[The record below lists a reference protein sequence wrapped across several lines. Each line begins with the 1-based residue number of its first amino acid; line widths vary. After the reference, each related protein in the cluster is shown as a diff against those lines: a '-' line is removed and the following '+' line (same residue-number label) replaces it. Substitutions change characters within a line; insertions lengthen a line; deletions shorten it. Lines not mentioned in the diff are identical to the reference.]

1 MSRKTVLV
9 SLFTLT
15 LFLFPGATGRANPP
29 GPPPSFDLGEIL
41 FVDDAKFDHDGDG
54 LRDDLE
60 YKLAEA
66 FKPLLVFDSHEKSR
80 RADEPRT
87 LFQVRPGGLKADEG
101 CIGLLEASISLDKHC
116 VSIVAGL
123 MSTLVYGSGFKD
135 DDGCIGKGCEAPWS
149 VRIRYLFL
157 FQRDGGYGP
166 AAGWFCVNAHN
177 GDNEQADVQL
187 ESDDGQHWRAI
198 SAHILDWESPAS
210 AVQWVKQKEG
220 EKENHPVIYMSAH
233 KHHTYLD
240 TSYDGEDSL
249 YSKYGCDEN
258 LNGAGARIWPDLIS
272 PLTDKRPNNAGE
284 PELHSYERLR
294 IWEKPKPG
302 YYLDTAEPSGFTAA
316 LVFRSDLP
324 EAKYFIDD
332 LDAHGYSGEKAWSFK
347 PFAGGLKYEGVTDP
361 NAIKWMGAEGAPQPF
376 KFGPAFF
383 VYRPLALLKGRI
395 ANAKGKAIPGAKL
408 YFRSANFL
416 ELALGGGRGPWGTL
430 PVDADGYYS
439 VKVKES
445 GYMIRPAASGYN
457 FKAVPKT
464 VYVKSGETVESNF
477 TGTSNSSLPDLADLR
492 DISLENKG
500 KSLSSPDYDAA
511 MDVVSA
517 HALRVAAPHQMVGP
531 DAKALDGG
539 KEDEDPLVELPRR
552 FTLSFH
558 LESVLDKSGKPAKSP
573 GEVAYSTIIATDF
586 YGTPHKTTGPPQLG
600 GPVAGAKIQARLV
613 TGPGLVTPEKTEPV
627 EVATNAK
634 GDAFVILRSGV
645 HPGHTQVEVAV
656 VSNPANPWAVFS
668 IRTTVELQP
677 AVHGDDTLTEPKV
690 ALIASP
696 TEYEKLVP
704 VYWWKT
710 VLPGTISSVVSS
722 SDPRALSGDVNL
734 DRVVDQRDAEL
745 MRQAQGKKVGQR
757 DFNAAADFNND
768 GVIDQQDEIVLR
780 QNMGRKFSP
789 PELPPEVAVLLQSEQ
804 QNTAPQPRQEP
815 DKPRK
820 KEVVPDVLQ
829 DVFQKPDQSSQQK
842 DQRRKKRS
850 RVKDILQEVLQKPD
864 QPQPDQSQP
873 QPRNAQS
880 IEGEELA
887 VTARP
892 TAGQVMVQ
900 DMRNFGEAWSGGA
913 QLGWVGAQLGDRLVL
928 IMNVPA
934 AGRYAIAGYFTQA
947 PDEGIFRFFVNE
959 QQMGGAFN
967 GYTDTVTHSG
977 KVVLGT
983 AYLRAGENTF
993 WLEIMGKDERSNG
1006 YLVGIDRFELGSAPD
1021 Q

>member
-1 MSRKTVLV
+1 MSKKTVLV
-9 SLFTLT
+9 SLFILT
-15 LFLFPGATGRANPP
+15 LFLFPGTTGRANP
-29 GPPPSFDLGEIL
+29 GPPPSFYLGEIL

-66 FKPLLVFDSHEKSR
+66 FKPLLVFDSHEKNR
-80 RADEPRT
+80 RTDEPRT

-101 CIGLLEASISLDKHC
+101 CVGFLEAGISLDKRC
-116 VSIVAGL
+116 ISIVAGL
-123 MSTLVYGSGFKD
+123 STQVYGSGFKD

-166 AAGWFCVNAHN
+166 ASDCVNAHN

-187 ESDDGQHWRAI
+187 ESDDGQNWRPI

-210 AVQWVKQKEG
+210 AVQWVKQKER
-220 EKENHPVIYMSAH
+220 ERENHPVIYMSAH

-249 YSKYGCDEN
+249 YSEWGCNEN
-258 LNGAGARIWPDLIS
+258 VNGAGARIWPDLIS

-284 PELHSYERLR
+284 PELHSYKWVRLLPG
-294 IWEKPKPG
+294 EKPESG
-302 YYLDTAEPSGFTAA
+302 YFTDIT
-316 LVFRSDLP
+316 FPDLFSTIHILRRDAP
-324 EAKYFIDD
+324 EAKYFIDA
-332 LDAHGYSGEKAWSFK
+332 LDAYGYPGEKAWSNK
-347 PFAGGLKYEGVTDP
+347 KFAGGLKYEGVTDS
-361 NAIKWMGAEGAPQPF
+361 NVVKWLKLPF
-376 KFGPAFF
+376 KFGSEFF

-464 VYVKSGETVESNF
+464 VYVKSGECVESNF
-477 TGTSNSSLPDLADLR
+477 IGTSNSSLPDLADLK

-500 KSLSSPDYDAA
+500 KPLSSSDYDAA

-517 HALRVAAPHQMVGP
+517 HALRLAAPHQMVGP

-558 LESVLDKSGKPAKSP
+558 LESVLDRSGKPAKSP
-573 GEVAYSTIIATDF
+573 GEVAYSTVIATDF

-613 TGPGLVTPEKTEPV
+613 TGPGLVMPEKTEPV
-627 EVATNAK
+627 EVVTNPK
-634 GDAFVILRSGV
+634 GDAFVTLRSGV
-645 HPGHTQVEVAV
+645 HPGYTQVEVAV

-668 IRTTVELQP
+668 IRTPVELQP
-677 AVHGDDTLTEPKV
+677 AVHGDDTFTEPKV
-690 ALIASP
+690 ALITSP
-696 TEYEKLVP
+696 TEYERLVP

-710 VLPGTISSVVSS
+710 VLPGTISSVASS
-722 SDPRALSGDVNL
+722 SDSRAVSGDVNF

-745 MRQAQGKKVGQR
+745 LGEAQGKKAGQK
-757 DFNAAADFNND
+757 DFNAAADLNND

-780 QNMGRKFSP
+780 QNMGRRFSP
-789 PELPPEVAVLLQSEQ
+789 PELPPEVAVLLRSEQ
-804 QNTAPQPRQEP
+804 QNTAPPPRQEP

-842 DQRRKKRS
+842 DQRRRKRS
-850 RVKDILQEVLQKPD
+850 RVKDILQEVLQKPG
-864 QPQPDQSQP
+864 QGPQPDPSRP
-873 QPRNAQS
+873 QPRKVQS
-880 IEGEELA
+880 TMEAEELVA
-887 VTARP
+887 TARP
-892 TAGQVMVQ
+892 TAGQLMVQ
-900 DMRNFGEAWSGGA
+900 DMRNFGEEWSGGT

-967 GYTDTVTHSG
+967 GYADTVMHSG

>member
-1 MSRKTVLV
+1 MLKRTVLA
-9 SLFTLT
+9 SLFAVTL
-15 LFLFPGATGRANPP
+15 LLFPEATGRANSP
-29 GPPPSFDLGEIL
+29 GPPRSFDLGEIL

-66 FKPLLVFDSHEKSR
+66 FKPLLVFDSHEKNR
-80 RADEPRT
+80 RTDEPRT

-101 CIGLLEASISLDKHC
+101 CIGFLEARISLEKRC
-116 VSIVAGL
+116 ISIVAGL
-123 MSTLVYGSGFKD
+123 STQVYGSGFKD

-166 AAGWFCVNAHN
+166 ASDCVNAHN

-187 ESDDGQHWRAI
+187 ESDDGQNWRPI

-220 EKENHPVIYMSAH
+220 ERENHPVIYMSAH

-249 YSKYGCDEN
+249 YSEWGCNEN
-258 LNGAGARIWPDLIS
+258 VNGAGARIWPDLIS
-272 PLTDKRPNNAGE
+272 PLADKRPNNAGE

-302 YYLDTAEPSGFTAA
+302 YYLDTAEPSGFTAV

-332 LDAHGYSGEKAWSFK
+332 LDTDGYPGEKAWSFK
-347 PFAGGLKYEGVTDP
+347 PFAGGLKYEGVTHP
-361 NAIKWMGAEGAPQPF
+361 NAIKWMAQPF

-464 VYVKSGETVESNF
+464 VYVKSGETVETNF
-477 TGTSNSSLPDLADLR
+477 SGTSNSSLSDLADLK
-492 DISLENKG
+492 DISSENKG
-500 KSLSSPDYDAA
+500 KSLSSSDYDAV

-517 HALRVAAPHQMVGP
+517 YALRVAAPHQMVGP

-558 LESVLDKSGKPAKSP
+558 LESVLDKSGNPAKSRD
-573 GEVAYSTIIATDF
+573 EVARSTIIATDF
-586 YGTPHKTTGPPQLG
+586 YGTPHKTSGPPMLG

-613 TGPGLVTPEKTEPV
+613 TGPGLVIPEKTEPV
-627 EVATNAK
+627 EVVTNSK
-634 GDAFVILRSGV
+634 GDAFLILRSGV
-645 HPGHTQVEVAV
+645 HPGQTQVEVTVA
-656 VSNPANPWAVFS
+656 SNPANPWTVFS
-668 IRTTVELQP
+668 IRTSVELQP
-677 AVHGDDTLTEPKV
+677 AVHGDDTLMEPKV
-690 ALIASP
+690 TLIASP

-710 VLPGTISSVVSS
+710 VLPGAISSIASS
-722 SDPRALSGDVNL
+722 AESRALSGDVNL

-745 MRQAQGKKVGQR
+745 LRQARGKKVGQR

-768 GVIDQQDEIVLR
+768 GVIDQQDKIILQ

-789 PELPPEVAVLLQSEQ
+789 PELPPEVAVLLRSEQ
-804 QNTAPQPRQEP
+804 QKTAPQPNQ
-815 DKPRK
+815 DNPRK
-820 KEVVPDVLQ
+820 KQVVTDVLQ

-850 RVKDILQEVLQKPD
+850 RVKDILQGVSQNPD
-864 QPQPDQSQP
+864 QAPQPDDPSQP
-873 QPRNAQS
+873 KPRKVQS
-880 IEGEELA
+880 TMEGEELVA
-887 VTARP
+887 TARP
-892 TAGQVMVQ
+892 TAGQVMIQ
-900 DMRNFGEAWSGGA
+900 DMRNFGEAWSGGT
-913 QLGWVGAQLGDRLVL
+913 QLGWISAQPGDRLVF

-959 QQMGGAFN
+959 QQMGRAFN
-967 GYTDTVTHSG
+967 GYADTVMHGG

-1006 YLVGIDRFELGSAPD
+1006 YMVGIDRFELESAPD